1 MGWALHIRKN
11 DQVQVITGRDKG
23 KVGRVLKVEPEKF
36 RLFVEH
42 VNMVKRHTRPNPA
55 KQIRGG
61 ILEKEGPIHVSN
73 VALVCSECGATRIR
87 HQRMAGGPKGKGKK
101 VRVCVKCGKS
111 LDK

>member
-1 MGWALHIRKN
+1 MGFALDIRKN
-11 DQVQVITGRDKG
+11 DQVRVIAGRDKG
-23 KVGRVLKVEPEKF
+23 KEGRVLKVEPARS

-73 VALVCSECGATRIR
+73 VALVCSDCGLTRIQHR
-87 HQRMAGGPKGKGKK
+87 GKAGGKK
-101 VRVCVKCGKS
+101 VRV
-111 LDK
+111 

>member
-1 MGWALHIRKN
+1 MGGALDIRKN
-11 DQVQVITGRDKG
+11 DQVQVIAGRDKG
-23 KVGRVLKVEPEKF
+23 KGPFRVLKVEPEKK

-42 VNMVKRHTRPNPA
+42 VNIIKRHTRPNPA

-73 VALVCSECGATRIR
+73 VALVCSDCGPTRVR
-87 HQRMAGGPKGKGKK
+87 HAEKAEGKK
-101 VRVCVKCGKS
+101 VRICAKCGKV